1 MYTPKGKYRIEL
13 RLADGKV
20 VRVSVK
26 KRHGDGGKYV
36 PLEHPWKEK
45 DLAHLKKGRE
55 VMNLLARGISD
66 FDDAMRKVNK
76 PRRSRRNSQKKPAS
90 NGLYAPMSPV

>member
-26 KRHGDGGKYV
+26 KRHGDGSNTF
-36 PLEHPWKEK
+36 PWSI
-45 DLAHLKKGRE
+45 HGRKKIWRTFRG
-55 VMNLLARGISD
+55 ARGDEFVGARNLGLRRRHAQSQQ
-66 FDDAMRKVNK
+66 A
-76 PRRSRRNSQKKPAS
+76 RRSRRNSQKKPAS

>member
-1 MYTPKGKYRIEL
+1 MYTPKGKYLIKL

-26 KRHGDGGKYV
+26 KRQGDGGKYV
-36 PLEHPWKEK
+36 PLDHPWKEK
-45 DLAHLKKGRE
+45 DLANLKKGRE

-76 PRRSRRNSQKKPAS
+76 PPHSRRKSQKKPAS
-90 NGLYAPMSPV
+90 NELYAPISPL